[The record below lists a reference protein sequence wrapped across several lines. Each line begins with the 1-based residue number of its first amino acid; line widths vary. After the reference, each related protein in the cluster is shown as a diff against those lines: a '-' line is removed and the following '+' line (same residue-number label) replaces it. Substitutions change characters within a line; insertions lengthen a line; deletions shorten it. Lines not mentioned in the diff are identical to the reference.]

1 MSVKTVV
8 IVNPNSKGGQT
19 GKNWDS
25 IKGILQK
32 YFGNDL
38 EFVFT
43 EKSGDGTLIARKYLE
58 SGYENIIPIGGDGII
73 NEVGNGFFKNVSS
86 DRFDNIDLMTTDY
99 DKILALTELEQINS
113 DSTLTILPGGTRNV
127 LVKSLGLPSDFE
139 ECCKYLSESTTTK
152 TARATN
158 MIDVISAVTRVSTEN
173 SGNQF
178 RVFLNAA
185 EIGLGAEIIEKGKMI
200 RDQISSRILSTI
212 TSIVATLPVYKSN
225 SCQIIEGSTT
235 SHRIVNNLTTK
246 MTMGMV
252 SNGSFLGGGF
262 QVATRAEVSDGL
274 LDTVV
279 IKNSDSFKILQKL
292 VNIKKGEE
300 AIDNEDDIYY
310 GQSQTVSWLT
320 DFQNNITVSLDGEPV
335 GILPAFFRVHPKCL
349 KINL

>member
-1 MSVKTVV
+1 MSGKSIA

-19 GKNWDS
+19 GKNWGF
-25 IKGILQK
+25 IKDILRK
-32 YFGNDL
+32 YFGSDL

-43 EKSGDGTLIARKYLE
+43 EKSGDGTIITRSYLVK
-58 SGYENIIPIGGDGII
+58 GYKNIIPIGGDGMI
-73 NEVGNGFFKNVSS
+73 NEVGNGFFKNV
-86 DRFDNIDLMTTDY
+86 RNEKFDSIDLMTVEY
-99 DKILALTELEQINS
+99 DKILALTELEQMDA

-127 LVKSLGLPSDFE
+127 LVRSLGLSQDFE
-139 ECCKYLSESTTTK
+139 ECCKYVSDSST
-152 TARATN
+152 AQLVD
-158 MIDVISAVTRVSTEN
+158 IISCVAKVSTEN
-173 SGNQF
+173 FSGNRF
-178 RVFLNAA
+178 RVLLNAA
-185 EIGLGAEIIEKGKMI
+185 EIGLGAEIIEKGKMV

-225 SCQIIEGSTT
+225 VCQIIEGSTT
-235 SHRIVNNLTTK
+235 SHKIVNSLTTK

-262 QVATRAEVSDGL
+262 QVATRADVADGL

-292 VNIKKGEE
+292 VSIKKGEE

-320 DFQNNITVSLDGEPV
+320 DFQSNITVSLDGEPV
-335 GILPAFFRVHPKCL
+335 GILPAFFRVYPKCL
-349 KINL
+349 NIKI

>member
-1 MSVKTVV
+1 MSGKSIA

-25 IKGILQK
+25 IKDILQR

-43 EKSGDGTLIARKYLE
+43 EKSGDGTTIARNSLE
-58 SGYENIIPIGGDGII
+58 KGYKNIIPIGGDGMI
-73 NEVGNGFFKNVSS
+73 NEVGNGFFKKVSN
-86 DRFDNIDLMTTDY
+86 DKFHNIDLMSVEY
-99 DKILALTELEQINS
+99 DKILELTELESI
-113 DSTLTILPGGTRNV
+113 DEDCTLTILPGGTRNV
-127 LVKSLGLPSDFE
+127 LVRSLGLPQDFE
-139 ECCKYLSESTTTK
+139 ECCKYLSESTTTQ
-152 TARATN
+152 
-158 MIDVISAVTRVSTEN
+158 MIDIISCVAKISTEN
-173 SGNQF
+173 FSGNRF
-178 RVFLNAA
+178 RGFLNAA
-185 EIGLGAEIIEKGKMI
+185 EIGLGAEIIEKGKI
-200 RDQISSRILSTI
+200 VRDQISSRILSTI

-225 SCQIIEGSTT
+225 VCQIIEGSTT
-235 SHRIVNNLTTK
+235 SHKIVNSLTTK

-262 QVATRAEVSDGL
+262 QVATRAEVADGL

-300 AIDNEDDIYY
+300 AIENENDIYY

-320 DFQNNITVSLDGEPV
+320 DLQNNITVSLDGEPV

-349 KINL
+349 KIKT

>member
-1 MSVKTVV
+1 MAVKSIA

-25 IKGILQK
+25 IKNILQK
-32 YFGNDL
+32 YFGADL

-43 EKSGDGTLIARKYLE
+43 EKSGDGTILARKYLE
-58 SGYENIIPIGGDGII
+58 KGYKNIIPIGGDGML
-73 NEVGNGFFKNVSS
+73 NEVGNGFFKNISN
-86 DRFDNIDLMTTDY
+86 DKFDNIDLMTVEY
-99 DKILALTELEQINS
+99 DKILALTELEQIDS
-113 DSTLTILPGGTRNV
+113 DCTMTILPGGTRNV
-127 LVKSLGLPSDFE
+127 LVRSLGLPPDFE
-139 ECCKYLSESTTTK
+139 ECCKYVSESTTT
-152 TARATN
+152 TQ
-158 MIDVISAVTRVSTEN
+158 MIDIVSCVARIGAEDS
-173 SGNQF
+173 SGNRF
-178 RVFLNAA
+178 RVLLNAA
-185 EIGLGAEIIEKGKMI
+185 EIGLGAEIIEKGKMV

-225 SCQIIEGSTT
+225 VCQIIEGSTT
-235 SHRIVNNLTTK
+235 SHKIVNSLTTK

-262 QVATRAEVSDGL
+262 QVATRAEVADGL
-274 LDTVV
+274 LDTIV

-292 VNIKKGEE
+292 VNIKRGEE

-335 GILPAFFRVHPKCL
+335 GILPAFFRLHPKCL
-349 KINL
+349 KIKI

>member
-1 MSVKTVV
+1 MPAKSIV

-19 GKNWDS
+19 GNNWDS
-25 IKGILQK
+25 IKVILQK

-43 EKSGDGTLIARKYLE
+43 EKSGDGTLFTRSYLE
-58 SGYENIIPIGGDGII
+58 KGYENIIPIGGDGMI
-73 NEVGNGFFKNVSS
+73 NEVGNGFFKNV
-86 DRFDNIDLMTTDY
+86 DRDRLRKIDIMTVEY
-99 DKILALTELEQINS
+99 NEILALTELDKINI
-113 DSTLTILPGGTRNV
+113 DATMTILPGGTRNV
-127 LVKSLGLPSDFE
+127 LVRSLGLPSDFE
-139 ECCKYLSESTTTK
+139 ECCKYLSESSTTSTDF
-152 TARATN
+152 
-158 MIDVISAVTRVSTEN
+158 IDIISAVVRTSTEKAE
-173 SGNQF
+173 NQF
-178 RVFLNAA
+178 RIFLNAA

-212 TSIVATLPVYKSN
+212 TSVIATLPIYKSN

-235 SHRIVNNLTTK
+235 SHKIVNSLTTK

-262 QVATRAEVSDGL
+262 QAATKAEVSDGL
-274 LDTVV
+274 LDTIV
-279 IKNSDSFKILQKL
+279 IKNSDSFKILQRL

-300 AIDNEDDIYY
+300 AMDNEEDIYY

-320 DFQNNITVSLDGEPV
+320 DYSNNITVSLDGEPV

-349 KINL
+349 KIKI

>member
-1 MSVKTVV
+1 MSVKSIV

-25 IKGILQK
+25 LKDILQK

-43 EKSGDGTLIARKYLE
+43 EKSGDGTLITQRYLE
-58 SGYENIIPIGGDGII
+58 KGYGNIIPIGGDGII
-73 NEVGNGFFKNVSS
+73 NEVGNGFFRNLSNDK
-86 DRFDNIDLMTTDY
+86 FDKIDLMTVEY
-99 DKILALTELEQINS
+99 DKILSLTELDQINS

-139 ECCKYLSESTTTK
+139 ECCKYLSESTITT
-152 TARATN
+152 TSTV
-158 MIDVISAVTRVSTEN
+158 DVISAVVKVSTEN
-173 SGNQF
+173 LSGNQF
-178 RVFLNAA
+178 RIFLNAA

-212 TSIVATLPVYKSN
+212 TSIVVTLPVYKSN
-225 SCQIIEGSTT
+225 GCQIIEGSTT
-235 SHRIVNNLTTK
+235 SQKIVNNLTTN
-246 MTMGMV
+246 MTMGVV
-252 SNGSFLGGGF
+252 SNGTFLGGGF
-262 QVATRAEVSDGL
+262 QIATRADVSDGL

-300 AIDNEDDIYY
+300 AIDSEDDIYY

-349 KINL
+349 KIKI

>member
-1 MSVKTVV
+1 MSIKSIA

-25 IKGILQK
+25 IKNILLK
-32 YFGNDL
+32 NFGNDL

-43 EKSGDGTLIARKYLE
+43 EKSGDGTIFARNYLE
-58 SGYENIIPIGGDGII
+58 KGYKNIIPIGGDGMI
-73 NEVGNGFFKNVSS
+73 NEVGNGFFKEISN
-86 DRFDNIDLMTTDY
+86 DKFDNIDLMTVEY
-99 DKILALTELEQINS
+99 DKILTLTGLEQMDGDCIM
-113 DSTLTILPGGTRNV
+113 TILPGGTRNV
-127 LVKSLGLPSDFE
+127 LVRSLGLPQDFE
-139 ECCKYLSESTTTK
+139 ECCKYVSESTTTQ
-152 TARATN
+152 
-158 MIDVISAVTRVSTEN
+158 MVDIISCVAKVSTEN
-173 SGNQF
+173 FSGNRF

-185 EIGLGAEIIEKGKMI
+185 EIGLGAEIIEKGKI
-200 RDQISSRILSTI
+200 VRDQISSRILSTI

-225 SCQIIEGSTT
+225 VCQIIEGSTT
-235 SHRIVNNLTTK
+235 NHKIMNSLTTK

-262 QVATRAEVSDGL
+262 QVATRADVADGL
-274 LDTVV
+274 LDTIV

-300 AIDNEDDIYY
+300 AIDNENDIYY

-320 DFQNNITVSLDGEPV
+320 DLQNNITVSLDGEPV

-349 KINL
+349 KIKI

>member
-1 MSVKTVV
+1 MSVKSIV

-25 IKGILQK
+25 LKEILQK

-43 EKSGDGTLIARKYLE
+43 EKSGDGTLITQRYLE
-58 SGYENIIPIGGDGII
+58 KGYGNIIPIGGDGII
-73 NEVGNGFFKNVSS
+73 NEVGNGFFNKLSS
-86 DRFDNIDLMTTDY
+86 DKFDKIDLMTVEY
-99 DKILALTELEQINS
+99 DKILSLTELDQINS

-139 ECCKYLSESTTTK
+139 ECCKYLSESTTT
-152 TARATN
+152 TTSTV
-158 MIDVISAVTRVSTEN
+158 DVISALVKVSTEN
-173 SGNQF
+173 LSGNQF
-178 RVFLNAA
+178 RIFLNAA

-225 SCQIIEGSTT
+225 GCQIIEGSTT
-235 SHRIVNNLTTK
+235 SQKIVNSLTTN
-246 MTMGMV
+246 MTMGIV

-262 QVATRAEVSDGL
+262 QIATRADVSDGL

-349 KINL
+349 KIKI